1 MDLSVEY
8 YHIAQTMIKILLSFW
23 IWRRR
28 GTNTLKRCCFEH
40 HFYVFLSF
48 FLVHVSLSL
57 SDSISYSLSYSLT
70 LSYSLSYSL
79 SLTLSLSLFLI
90 TVLLLKSSVRN
101 GDFVSVEFN
110 RFVLFQFEDKNSKKK
125 VKRGKENFNVGL
137 LSTLG
142 KYFCVS
148 FVSLFLCLFAL
159 SITHVLS
166 LWLGKQC
173 CVSGQ
178 H

>member
-1 MDLSVEY
+1 
-8 YHIAQTMIKILLSFW
+8 MIKILLSFW

-125 VKRGKENFNVGL
+125 WNAEKIT
-137 LSTLG
+137 STWA
-142 KYFCVS
+142 YFRPWVS
-148 FVSLFLCLFAL
+148 TSVFHSFLCLFAR

-173 CVSGQ
+173 CVSSQ